1 VVRPRFAEEVE
12 EMAKFRIMP
21 HGRLQEWV
29 ADEKGYFGDE
39 GLDYEFVR
47 WTLGRREHL
56 PTASSKPELVLGGA
70 LEEMQD
76 GRSCEV
82 SSACHWCVNMAAA
95 SSPGRMWGGAY
106 SVTPAGI
113 YVPPESSIRRPED
126 LAGIEIGVGQHSGSH
141 FSTLQSL
148 EKVVPPGQVELR
160 FVGGPVE
167 RMELMLDRKLDAAT
181 VFGAHLYVLE
191 QQGFRKVADATFM
204 IGFFVGETTSVEDM
218 ERYVRA
224 LVRAQRDIDLEPHR
238 YRHYFLDELPERV
251 RDMVD
256 VRLFGTGE
264 RVVAEPYTRET
275 FEATRSW
282 LEQLGVIGLGQM
294 GRLGYEEAVLV

>member
-1 VVRPRFAEEVE
+1 
-12 EMAKFRIMP
+12 MAKFRIMP

-29 ADEKGYFGDE
+29 ADEKGYFAAE
-39 GLDYEFVR
+39 GLDYEFVH
-47 WTLGRREHL
+47 WTLGRREVAPSAPL
-56 PTASSKPELVLGGA
+56 IPDTVLGGA
-70 LEEMQD
+70 LEDMQG
-76 GRSCEV
+76 GRACEV

-106 SVTPAGI
+106 TVTPAGV
-113 YVPPESSIRRPED
+113 YVPPESDIRRPED
-126 LAGIEIGVGQHSGSH
+126 LAGVEIGVGQHSGSH
-141 FSTLQSL
+141 FATIQAL
-148 EKVVPPGQVELR
+148 EHVVPSDQLKLK

-167 RMELMLDRKLDAAT
+167 RMELMLDRRLDAAT

-191 QQGFRKVADATFM
+191 QQGFRKVVDATFM
-204 IGFFVGETTSVEDM
+204 IGFFVDSETPADDM

-224 LVRAQRDIDLEPHR
+224 LVRAQRDIDLDPGR
-238 YRHYFLDELPERV
+238 YRHYFLDELPDRV
-251 RDMVD
+251 RDLVD
-256 VRLFGTGE
+256 VRLFGPGE

-282 LEQLGVIGLGQM
+282 IEQLGVMGVDQM

>member
-1 VVRPRFAEEVE
+1 
-12 EMAKFRIMP
+12 MAKFRIMP

-29 ADEKGYFGDE
+29 ADERGYFRDE
-39 GLDYEFVR
+39 GLDYEFVH
-47 WTLGRREHL
+47 WSLGRRETGSGL
-56 PTASSKPELVLGGA
+56 GIPDTVLGGA
-70 LEEMQD
+70 LEDMTG
-76 GRSCEV
+76 GRACEV

-106 SVTPAGI
+106 TVTPAGI
-113 YVPPESSIRRPED
+113 YVPPESAIRRPED
-126 LAGIEIGVGQHSGSH
+126 LAGVEIGVGQHSGSH
-141 FSTLQSL
+141 FATIQAL
-148 EKVVPPGQVELR
+148 EHVMAPDQMRLR

-167 RMELMLDRKLDAAT
+167 RMELMLDRRLEAAT

-191 QQGFRKVADATFM
+191 QQGFRKIADATFM
-204 IGFFVGETTSVEDM
+204 IGFFVDGDTPAEDM

-224 LVRAQRDIDLEPHR
+224 LVRAQRDIDLEPGR
-238 YRHYFLDELPERV
+238 YRHYFLDELPDRV
-251 RDMVD
+251 RDLVD

-282 LEQLGVIGLGQM
+282 IEGLGVMGVDQM
-294 GRLGYEEAVLV
+294 GRLGYEEAVLA

>member
-1 VVRPRFAEEVE
+1 
-12 EMAKFRIMP
+12 MAKFRIMP

-29 ADEKGYFGDE
+29 ADEKGYFADE
-39 GLDYEFVR
+39 GLDYDFVH
-47 WTLGRREHL
+47 WTLGRREVA
-56 PTASSKPELVLGGA
+56 PTAPLIPDTVLGGA
-70 LEEMQD
+70 LEDMQG
-76 GRSCEV
+76 GRACEV

-106 SVTPAGI
+106 TVTPAGI
-113 YVPPESSIRRPED
+113 YVPPESDIRRAED
-126 LAGIEIGVGQHSGSH
+126 LAGVEIGVGQHSGSH
-141 FSTLQSL
+141 FATIQAL
-148 EKVVPPGQVELR
+148 EHVLKPDQMNLR

-167 RMELMLDRKLDAAT
+167 RMELMLDRRLSAAT

-191 QQGFRKVADATFM
+191 QQGFRKVVDATFM
-204 IGFFVGETTSVEDM
+204 IGFFVDSETSADDM

-224 LVRAQRDIDLEPHR
+224 LVRAQRDIDLDPGR

-251 RDMVD
+251 RDLVD
-256 VRLFGTGE
+256 IRLFGPGE
-264 RVVAEPYTRET
+264 RVVAEPYTKET

-282 LEQLGVIGLGQM
+282 IEQLGVMGMDQM

>member
-1 VVRPRFAEEVE
+1 
-12 EMAKFRIMP
+12 MAKFRIMP

-29 ADEKGYFGDE
+29 ADEKGYFADE
-39 GLDYEFVR
+39 GLDYEFVH
-47 WTLGRREHL
+47 WTLGRREIAPAAPL
-56 PTASSKPELVLGGA
+56 IPDTVLGGA
-70 LEEMQD
+70 LEDMQG
-76 GRSCEV
+76 GRACEV

-106 SVTPAGI
+106 TVTPAGI
-113 YVPPESSIRRPED
+113 YVPPESDIRRAED
-126 LAGIEIGVGQHSGSH
+126 LAGVEIGVGQHSGSH
-141 FSTLQSL
+141 FATIQAL
-148 EKVVPPGQVELR
+148 EHVLRPDRMNLR

-167 RMELMLDRKLDAAT
+167 RMELMLDRRLSAAT

-191 QQGFRKVADATFM
+191 QQGFRKVVDATFM
-204 IGFFVGETTSVEDM
+204 IGFFVDSDTSADDM

-224 LVRAQRDIDLEPHR
+224 LVRAQRDIDLDPGR

-251 RDMVD
+251 RDLVD
-256 VRLFGTGE
+256 IRLFGPGE
-264 RVVAEPYTRET
+264 RVVAELYTKET

-282 LEQLGVIGLGQM
+282 IEQLGVMGMDQM

>member
-1 VVRPRFAEEVE
+1 
-12 EMAKFRIMP
+12 MAKFRIMP

-29 ADEKGYFGDE
+29 ADEKGYFADE
-39 GLDYEFVR
+39 GLDYEFVH
-47 WTLGRREHL
+47 WTLGRREVA
-56 PTASSKPELVLGGA
+56 PTAPLIPDTVLGGA
-70 LEEMQD
+70 LEDMQG
-76 GRSCEV
+76 GRACEV

-106 SVTPAGI
+106 TVTPAGI
-113 YVPPESSIRRPED
+113 YVPPESDIRRAED
-126 LAGIEIGVGQHSGSH
+126 LAGVEIGVGQHSGSH
-141 FSTLQSL
+141 FATIQAL
-148 EKVVPPGQVELR
+148 EHVLKPDQMNLR

-167 RMELMLDRKLDAAT
+167 RMELMLDRRLSAAT

-191 QQGFRKVADATFM
+191 QQGFRKVVDATFM
-204 IGFFVGETTSVEDM
+204 IGFFVDSETSADDM

-224 LVRAQRDIDLEPHR
+224 LVRAQRDIDLDPGR

-251 RDMVD
+251 RDLVD
-256 VRLFGTGE
+256 IRLFGPGE
-264 RVVAEPYTRET
+264 RVVAEPYTKET

-282 LEQLGVIGLGQM
+282 IEQLGVMGMDQM

>member
-1 VVRPRFAEEVE
+1 
-12 EMAKFRIMP
+12 MAKFRIMP

-29 ADEKGYFGDE
+29 ADEKGYFADE
-39 GLDYEFVR
+39 GLDYDFVH
-47 WTLGRREHL
+47 WTLGRREVA
-56 PTASSKPELVLGGA
+56 PTAPLIPDTVLGGA
-70 LEEMQD
+70 LEDMQG
-76 GRSCEV
+76 GRACEV

-106 SVTPAGI
+106 TVTPAGI
-113 YVPPESSIRRPED
+113 YVPPESDIRRAED
-126 LAGIEIGVGQHSGSH
+126 LAGVEIGVGQHSGSH
-141 FSTLQSL
+141 FATIQAL
-148 EKVVPPGQVELR
+148 EHVLKPDQMNLR

-167 RMELMLDRKLDAAT
+167 RMELKLDRRLSAAT

-191 QQGFRKVADATFM
+191 QQGFRKVVDATFM
-204 IGFFVGETTSVEDM
+204 IGFFVDSETPADDM

-224 LVRAQRDIDLEPHR
+224 LVRAQRDIDLDPGR

-251 RDMVD
+251 RDLVD
-256 VRLFGTGE
+256 IRLFGPGE
-264 RVVAEPYTRET
+264 RVVAEPYTKET

-282 LEQLGVIGLGQM
+282 IEQLGVMGMDQM

>member
-1 VVRPRFAEEVE
+1 
-12 EMAKFRIMP
+12 MSTFRIMP

-29 ADEKGYFGDE
+29 ADEKGYFRDE

-47 WTLGRREHL
+47 WDLGLRER
-56 PTASSKPELVLGGA
+56 AARVEAAPEPVLGGA
-70 LEEMQD
+70 LEDMRD

-82 SSACHWCVNMAAA
+82 SSACHWCVGMAAA

-106 SVTPAGI
+106 TVTPSAI
-113 YVPPESSIRRPED
+113 CVPPESRIRRPED
-126 LAGIEIGVGQHSGSH
+126 LAEVEIGVGQHSGSH
-141 FSTLQSL
+141 FATLQAL
-148 EKVVPPGQVELR
+148 EHVLAPEKVRLR
-160 FVGGPVE
+160 FVGGPTE
-167 RMELMLDRKLDAAT
+167 RMELMLDRKLAAAT

-191 QQGFRKVADATFM
+191 QQGFRKVVDTTFM
-204 IGFFVGETTSVEDM
+204 IGFFLIDTTSAEDV

-224 LVRAQRDIDLEPHR
+224 LVRAQRDIDLEPGR

-251 RDMVD
+251 RQLVD

-275 FEATRSW
+275 YEATRSW
-282 LEQLGVIGLGQM
+282 IEQLGVMSPDQM
-294 GRLGYEEAVLV
+294 GRLGYEEAVLGSV

>member
-1 VVRPRFAEEVE
+1 
-12 EMAKFRIMP
+12 MAKFRIMP

-29 ADEKGYFGDE
+29 ADEKGYFRDE
-39 GLDYEFVR
+39 GLDYEFVH
-47 WTLGRREHL
+47 WELGRRERV
-56 PTASSKPELVLGGA
+56 PTASGIPEPVLGGA
-70 LEEMQD
+70 LEDMRD
-76 GRSCEV
+76 GRECEV

-106 SVTPAGI
+106 TVTPAGI

-126 LAGIEIGVGQHSGSH
+126 LAGVVIGVGQHSGSH
-141 FSTLQSL
+141 FATLQAL
-148 EKVVPPGQVELR
+148 EHVLPPDQIRLD
-160 FVGGPVE
+160 FVGGPVQ
-167 RMELMLDRKLDAAT
+167 RMELMLDRELEAAT

-204 IGFFVGETTSVEDM
+204 IGFFVDGETPAEDV

-224 LVRAQRDIDLEPHR
+224 LVRAQRDIDLEPGR

-251 RDMVD
+251 RSLVD

-282 LEQLGVIGLGQM
+282 IEQLGVIGVDQM
-294 GRLGYEEAVLV
+294 GRLGYEEAVLA

>member
-1 VVRPRFAEEVE
+1 
-12 EMAKFRIMP
+12 MAKFRIMP

-29 ADEKGYFGDE
+29 AHERGYFAAE
-39 GLDYEFVR
+39 GLDYEFVH
-47 WTLGRREHL
+47 WTLGRREVAPAAPL
-56 PTASSKPELVLGGA
+56 IPDTVLGGA
-70 LEEMQD
+70 LEDMTG
-76 GRSCEV
+76 GRDCEV

-106 SVTPAGI
+106 TVTPAGV
-113 YVPPESSIRRPED
+113 YVPPESGVRRPED
-126 LAGIEIGVGQHSGSH
+126 LAGVPIGVGQHSGSH
-141 FSTLQSL
+141 FATIQAL
-148 EKVVPPGQVELR
+148 EHVVPSDQLDLR

-167 RMELMLDRKLDAAT
+167 RMELMLDRRLEAAT

-191 QQGFRKVADATFM
+191 QQGFRKVVDATFM
-204 IGFFVGETTSVEDM
+204 IGFFVDGSTPAEDM

-224 LVRAQRDIDLEPHR
+224 LVRAQRDIDLDPGP
-238 YRHYFLDELPERV
+238 YKHYFLDELPDRV
-251 RDMVD
+251 RDLVD
-256 VRLFGTGE
+256 PRLFGPGE

-282 LEQLGVIGLGQM
+282 IEQLGVMGVDQM